1 MRIITARFGPRT
13 KYRMNRRKNLRP
25 VAHFTIPTWIFL
37 AATVL
42 IPFVYGIYIS
52 FLNINLASFLPPV
65 FIGFENYQNVLN
77 APETWATF
85 RITLAIT
92 FIGLLV
98 QLPLGVILAL
108 ALHEN
113 LKGTKLFRSIL
124 ITPMLLTPV
133 AVGLTY
139 RFMFDTD
146 LGVIN
151 WTLSLLEVDKVNWL
165 GSQTSALLAL
175 IIVDSWQ
182 SIPFVMLLVLAAL
195 TAISP
200 SLYEAAR
207 VDGAGAGQIFRNLT
221 LPLIMPT
228 LLVITMIKIM
238 DFLKLFDTLFILTR
252 GGPGNSTTTLGLWT
266 YKTGFIFLEL
276 SRAAAL
282 GVLVALITLPVYFL
296 WRKASKGVR

>member
-1 MRIITARFGPRT
+1 ML
-13 KYRMNRRKNLRP
+13 RRKNLRP
-25 VAHFTIPTWIFL
+25 VAQLTIPTWIFL
-37 AATVL
+37 ALIVL
-42 IPFVYGIYIS
+42 IPFFYGVYIS
-52 FLNINLASFLPPV
+52 FLNINLASFLPPSFV
-65 FIGFENYQNVLN
+65 GFDNYQTVL
-77 APETWATF
+77 AASETWSTL
-85 RITLAIT
+85 RITLIIT
-92 FIGLLV
+92 FIGLLT
-98 QLPLGVILAL
+98 QIPIGILLAL
-108 ALHEN
+108 VLHEN
-113 LKGTKLFRSIL
+113 LRGTKIFRSIL

-151 WTLSLLEVDKVNWL
+151 WALGSIGIEKVNWL
-165 GSQTSALLAL
+165 GSQTSALFAI

-207 VDGAGAGQIFRNLT
+207 VDGASASQIFRRIT
-221 LPLIMPT
+221 LPLITPT

-252 GGPGNSTTTLGLWT
+252 GGPGNATTTLGLWT
-266 YKTGFIFLEL
+266 YKTGFVFLEF

-282 GVLVALITLPVYFL
+282 GVIITIITLPVYFL
-296 WRKASKGVR
+296 WRRASRGVR

>member
-1 MRIITARFGPRT
+1 LL
-13 KYRMNRRKNLRP
+13 RRKNLRP
-25 VAHFTIPTWIFL
+25 VAQLTIPTWIFL
-37 AATVL
+37 ALVVL
-42 IPFVYGIYIS
+42 IPFFYGVYIS
-52 FLNINLASFLPPV
+52 FLNINLASFLPPSFV
-65 FIGFENYQNVLN
+65 GFDNYQTVL
-77 APETWATF
+77 AASETWSTL
-85 RITLAIT
+85 RITLIIT
-92 FIGLLV
+92 FIGLLT
-98 QLPLGVILAL
+98 QIPIGILLAL
-108 ALHEN
+108 VLHEN
-113 LKGTKLFRSIL
+113 LRGTKIFRSIL

-151 WTLSLLEVDKVNWL
+151 WALGSIGIEKVNWL
-165 GSQTSALLAL
+165 GSQTSALFAI

-207 VDGAGAGQIFRNLT
+207 VDGASASQIFRRIT
-221 LPLIMPT
+221 LPLITPT

-252 GGPGNSTTTLGLWT
+252 GGPGNATTTLGLWT
-266 YKTGFIFLEL
+266 YKTGFVFLEF

-282 GVLVALITLPVYFL
+282 GVIITIITLPVYFL
-296 WRKASKGVR
+296 WRRASRGVR

>member
-1 MRIITARFGPRT
+1 MIAKVSRP
-13 KYRMNRRKNLRP
+13 NLLRRKNLRP
-25 VAHFTIPTWIFL
+25 VAQLTIPTWIFL
-37 AATVL
+37 ALVVL
-42 IPFVYGIYIS
+42 IPFFYGVYIS
-52 FLNINLASFLPPV
+52 FLNINLASFLPPSFV
-65 FIGFENYQNVLN
+65 GFDNYQTVL
-77 APETWATF
+77 AASETWSTL
-85 RITLAIT
+85 RITLIIT
-92 FIGLLV
+92 FIGLLT
-98 QLPLGVILAL
+98 QIPIGILLAL
-108 ALHEN
+108 VLHEN
-113 LKGTKLFRSIL
+113 LRGTKIFRSIL

-151 WTLSLLEVDKVNWL
+151 WALGSIGIEKVNWL
-165 GSQTSALLAL
+165 GSQTSALFAI

-207 VDGAGAGQIFRNLT
+207 VDGASASQIFRRIT
-221 LPLIMPT
+221 LPLITPT

-252 GGPGNSTTTLGLWT
+252 GGPGNATTTLGLWT
-266 YKTGFIFLEL
+266 YKTGFVFLEF

-282 GVLVALITLPVYFL
+282 GVIITINTHPVYFL
-296 WRKASKGVR
+296 WRRASRGVR

>member
-1 MRIITARFGPRT
+1 ML
-13 KYRMNRRKNLRP
+13 RRKNLRP
-25 VAHFTIPTWIFL
+25 VAQLTIPTWIFL
-37 AATVL
+37 ALVVL
-42 IPFVYGIYIS
+42 IPFFYGVYIS
-52 FLNINLASFLPPV
+52 FLNINLASFLPPSFV
-65 FIGFENYQNVLN
+65 GFDNYQTVL
-77 APETWATF
+77 AASETWSTL
-85 RITLAIT
+85 RITLIIT
-92 FIGLLV
+92 FIGLLT
-98 QLPLGVILAL
+98 QIPIGILLAL
-108 ALHEN
+108 VLHEN
-113 LKGTKLFRSIL
+113 LRGTKIFRSIL

-151 WTLSLLEVDKVNWL
+151 WALGSIGIEKVNWL
-165 GSQTSALLAL
+165 GSQTSALFAI

-207 VDGAGAGQIFRNLT
+207 VDGASASQIFRRIT
-221 LPLIMPT
+221 LPLITPT

-252 GGPGNSTTTLGLWT
+252 GGPGNATTTLGLWT
-266 YKTGFIFLEL
+266 YKTGFVFLEF

-282 GVLVALITLPVYFL
+282 GVIITIITLPVYFL
-296 WRKASKGVR
+296 WRRASKGVR

>member
-1 MRIITARFGPRT
+1 MIAKVSRP
-13 KYRMNRRKNLRP
+13 NLLRRKNLRP
-25 VAHFTIPTWIFL
+25 VAQLTSPTWIFL
-37 AATVL
+37 ALVVL
-42 IPFVYGIYIS
+42 IPFFYGVYIS
-52 FLNINLASFLPPV
+52 FLNINLASFLPPSFV
-65 FIGFENYQNVLN
+65 GFDNYQTVL
-77 APETWATF
+77 AASETWSTL
-85 RITLAIT
+85 RITLIIT
-92 FIGLLV
+92 FIGLLT
-98 QLPLGVILAL
+98 QIPIGILLAL
-108 ALHEN
+108 VLHEN
-113 LKGTKLFRSIL
+113 LRGTKIFRSIL

-151 WTLSLLEVDKVNWL
+151 WALGSIGIEKVNWL
-165 GSQTSALLAL
+165 GSQTSALFAI

-207 VDGAGAGQIFRNLT
+207 VDGASASQIFRRIT
-221 LPLIMPT
+221 LPLITPT

-252 GGPGNSTTTLGLWT
+252 GGPGNATTTLGLWT
-266 YKTGFIFLEL
+266 YKTGFVFLEF

-282 GVLVALITLPVYFL
+282 GVIITIITLPVYFL
-296 WRKASKGVR
+296 WRRASRGVR

>member
-1 MRIITARFGPRT
+1 MITKVPRP
-13 KYRMNRRKNLRP
+13 NLLRRKNLRP
-25 VAHFTIPTWIFL
+25 VAQLTIPTWIFL
-37 AATVL
+37 ALVVL
-42 IPFVYGIYIS
+42 IPFFYGVYLS
-52 FLNINLASFLPPV
+52 FLDINLASFLPPSFV
-65 FIGFENYQNVLN
+65 GFDNYKAVL
-77 APETWATF
+77 AASETWSTL
-85 RITLAIT
+85 RITLIIT
-92 FIGLLV
+92 FIGLLT
-98 QLPLGVILAL
+98 QIPIGILLAL
-108 ALHEN
+108 VLHEN
-113 LKGTKLFRSIL
+113 LRGTKVFRSIL

-151 WTLSLLEVDKVNWL
+151 WALESLGIERVNWL
-165 GSQTSALLAL
+165 GSQTSALFA
-175 IIVDSWQ
+175 ITIVDSWQ

-207 VDGAGAGQIFRNLT
+207 VDGASANQIFRRIT
-221 LPLIMPT
+221 LPLITPT

-252 GGPGNSTTTLGLWT
+252 GGPGNATTTLGLWT
-266 YKTGFIFLEL
+266 YKTGFVFLEF

-282 GVLVALITLPVYFL
+282 GVIITIITLPVYFL
-296 WRKASKGVR
+296 WRRASRGVR

>member
-1 MRIITARFGPRT
+1 ML
-13 KYRMNRRKNLRP
+13 RRKNLRP
-25 VAHFTIPTWIFL
+25 VAQLTIPTWIFL
-37 AATVL
+37 ALVVL
-42 IPFVYGIYIS
+42 IPFFYGVYLS
-52 FLNINLASFLPPV
+52 FLDINLASFLPPSFV
-65 FIGFENYQNVLN
+65 GFDNYKAVL
-77 APETWATF
+77 AASETWSTL
-85 RITLAIT
+85 RITLIIT
-92 FIGLLV
+92 FIGLLT
-98 QLPLGVILAL
+98 QIPIGILLAL
-108 ALHEN
+108 VLHEN
-113 LKGTKLFRSIL
+113 LRGTKVFRSIL

-151 WTLSLLEVDKVNWL
+151 WALESLGIERVNWL
-165 GSQTSALLAL
+165 GSQTSALFA
-175 IIVDSWQ
+175 ITIVDSWQ

-207 VDGAGAGQIFRNLT
+207 VDGASANQIFRRIT
-221 LPLIMPT
+221 LPLITPT

-252 GGPGNSTTTLGLWT
+252 GGPGNATTTLGLWT
-266 YKTGFIFLEL
+266 YKTGFVFLEF

-282 GVLVALITLPVYFL
+282 GVIITIITLPVYFL
-296 WRKASKGVR
+296 WRRASRGVR

>member
-1 MRIITARFGPRT
+1 MIAKVSRP
-13 KYRMNRRKNLRP
+13 NLLRRKSLRP
-25 VAHFTIPTWIFL
+25 VAQLTIPTWIFL
-37 AATVL
+37 ALVVL
-42 IPFVYGIYIS
+42 IPFFYGVYIS
-52 FLNINLASFLPPV
+52 FLNINLASFLPPSFV
-65 FIGFENYQNVLN
+65 GFDNYQTVL
-77 APETWATF
+77 AASETWSTL
-85 RITLAIT
+85 RITLIIT
-92 FIGLLV
+92 FIGLLT
-98 QLPLGVILAL
+98 QIPIGILLAL
-108 ALHEN
+108 VLHEN
-113 LKGTKLFRSIL
+113 LRGTKIFRSIL

-151 WTLSLLEVDKVNWL
+151 WALGSIGIEKVNWL
-165 GSQTSALLAL
+165 GSQTSALFAI

-207 VDGAGAGQIFRNLT
+207 VDGASASQIFRRIT
-221 LPLIMPT
+221 LPLITPT

-252 GGPGNSTTTLGLWT
+252 GGPGNATTTLGLWT
-266 YKTGFIFLEL
+266 YKTGFVFLEF

-282 GVLVALITLPVYFL
+282 GVIITIITLPVYFL
-296 WRKASKGVR
+296 WRRASRGVR

>member
-1 MRIITARFGPRT
+1 MPRP
-13 KYRMNRRKNLRP
+13 NLLRRKNLRP
-25 VAHFTIPTWIFL
+25 VAQLTIPTWIFL
-37 AATVL
+37 ALVVL
-42 IPFVYGIYIS
+42 IPFFYGVYLS
-52 FLNINLASFLPPV
+52 FLDINLASFLPPSFV
-65 FIGFENYQNVLN
+65 GFDNYKAVL
-77 APETWATF
+77 AASETWSTL
-85 RITLAIT
+85 RITLIIT
-92 FIGLLV
+92 FIGLLT
-98 QLPLGVILAL
+98 QIPIGILLAL
-108 ALHEN
+108 VLHEN
-113 LKGTKLFRSIL
+113 LRGTKIFRSIL

-151 WTLSLLEVDKVNWL
+151 WALGSLGIEKVNWL
-165 GSQTSALLAL
+165 GSQTSALFAI

-207 VDGAGAGQIFRNLT
+207 VDGASANQIFRRIT
-221 LPLIMPT
+221 LPLITPT

-252 GGPGNSTTTLGLWT
+252 GGPGNATTTLGLWT
-266 YKTGFIFLEL
+266 YKTGFVFLEF

-282 GVLVALITLPVYFL
+282 GVIITIITLPVYFL
-296 WRKASKGVR
+296 WRRASRGVR

>member
-1 MRIITARFGPRT
+1 MIAKVSRP
-13 KYRMNRRKNLRP
+13 NLLRRKNLRP
-25 VAHFTIPTWIFL
+25 VAQLTIPTWIFL
-37 AATVL
+37 ALVVL
-42 IPFVYGIYIS
+42 IPFFYGVYIS
-52 FLNINLASFLPPV
+52 FLNINLASFLPPSFV
-65 FIGFENYQNVLN
+65 GFDNYQTVL
-77 APETWATF
+77 AASETWSTL
-85 RITLAIT
+85 RITLIIT
-92 FIGLLV
+92 FIGLLT
-98 QLPLGVILAL
+98 QIPIGILLAL
-108 ALHEN
+108 VLHEN
-113 LKGTKLFRSIL
+113 LRGTKIFRSIL

-151 WTLSLLEVDKVNWL
+151 WALGSIGIEKVNWL
-165 GSQTSALLAL
+165 GSQTSALFAI

-207 VDGAGAGQIFRNLT
+207 VDGASASQIFRRIT
-221 LPLIMPT
+221 LPLITPT

-238 DFLKLFDTLFILTR
+238 DFLKLFETLFILTR
-252 GGPGNSTTTLGLWT
+252 GGPGNATTTLGLWT
-266 YKTGFIFLEL
+266 YKTGFVFLEF

-282 GVLVALITLPVYFL
+282 GVIITIITLPVYFL
-296 WRKASKGVR
+296 WRRASRGVR

>member
-1 MRIITARFGPRT
+1 MIAKVSRP
-13 KYRMNRRKNLRP
+13 NLLRRKNLRP
-25 VAHFTIPTWIFL
+25 VAQLTIPTWIFL
-37 AATVL
+37 ALVVL
-42 IPFVYGIYIS
+42 IPFFYGVYIS
-52 FLNINLASFLPPV
+52 FLNINLASFLPPSFV
-65 FIGFENYQNVLN
+65 GFDNYQTVL
-77 APETWATF
+77 AASETWSTL
-85 RITLAIT
+85 RITLIIT
-92 FIGLLV
+92 FIGLLT
-98 QLPLGVILAL
+98 QIPIGILLAL
-108 ALHEN
+108 VLHEN
-113 LKGTKLFRSIL
+113 LRGTKIFRSIL

-151 WTLSLLEVDKVNWL
+151 WALGSIGIEKVNWL
-165 GSQTSALLAL
+165 GSQTSALFAI

-207 VDGAGAGQIFRNLT
+207 VDGASASQIFRRIT
-221 LPLIMPT
+221 LPLITPT

-252 GGPGNSTTTLGLWT
+252 GGPGNATTTLGLWT
-266 YKTGFIFLEL
+266 YKTGFVFLEF

-282 GVLVALITLPVYFL
+282 GVIITIITLPVYFL
-296 WRKASKGVR
+296 WRRPSRGVR

>member
-1 MRIITARFGPRT
+1 V
-13 KYRMNRRKNLRP
+13 KNRKNLRP

-37 AATVL
+37 SLTIL
-42 IPFVYGIYIS
+42 IPFIYGIYIS
-52 FLNINLASFLPPV
+52 FLDINLTSFLPAS
-65 FIGFENYQNVLN
+65 FIGFENYLNVLR
-77 APETWATF
+77 APETWSTF
-85 RITLAIT
+85 QITLVIT
-92 FIGLLV
+92 IFGLLV
-98 QLPLGVILAL
+98 QIPLGIILAL

-113 LKGTKLFRSIL
+113 LRGTKIFRSIL

-151 WTLSLLEVDKVNWL
+151 WTLGLLNIEKVNWL
-165 GSQTSALLAL
+165 GSQTSALFAI

-207 VDGAGAGQIFRNLT
+207 VDGASSSQIFRNLT
-221 LPLIMPT
+221 LPLITPT

-252 GGPGNSTTTLGLWT
+252 GGPGNATTTLGLWT

-282 GVLVALITLPVYFL
+282 GVIVAIISLPVYFL

>member
-1 MRIITARFGPRT
+1 MIAKVSRP
-13 KYRMNRRKNLRP
+13 NLLRRKNLRP
-25 VAHFTIPTWIFL
+25 VAQLTIPTWIFL
-37 AATVL
+37 ALAVL
-42 IPFVYGIYIS
+42 IPFFYGVYIS
-52 FLNINLASFLPPV
+52 FLNINLASFLPPSFV
-65 FIGFENYQNVLN
+65 GFDNYQTVL
-77 APETWATF
+77 AASETWSTL
-85 RITLAIT
+85 RITLIIT
-92 FIGLLV
+92 FIGLLT
-98 QLPLGVILAL
+98 QIPIGILLAL
-108 ALHEN
+108 VLHEN
-113 LKGTKLFRSIL
+113 LRGTKIFRSIL

-151 WTLSLLEVDKVNWL
+151 WALGSIGIEKVNWL
-165 GSQTSALLAL
+165 GSQTSALFAI

-207 VDGAGAGQIFRNLT
+207 VDGASASQIFRRIT
-221 LPLIMPT
+221 LPLITPT

-252 GGPGNSTTTLGLWT
+252 GGPGNATTTLGLWT
-266 YKTGFIFLEL
+266 YKTGFVFLEF

-282 GVLVALITLPVYFL
+282 GVIITIITLPVYFL
-296 WRKASKGVR
+296 WRRASRGVR

>member
-1 MRIITARFGPRT
+1 MITKVPRP
-13 KYRMNRRKNLRP
+13 NLLRRKNLRP
-25 VAHFTIPTWIFL
+25 VAQLTIPTWIFL
-37 AATVL
+37 ALVVL
-42 IPFVYGIYIS
+42 IPFFYGVYLS
-52 FLNINLASFLPPV
+52 FLNINLASFLPPSFV
-65 FIGFENYQNVLN
+65 GFDNYKAVL
-77 APETWATF
+77 AASETWSTL
-85 RITLAIT
+85 RITLIIT
-92 FIGLLV
+92 FIGLLT
-98 QLPLGVILAL
+98 QIPIGILLAL
-108 ALHEN
+108 VLHEN
-113 LKGTKLFRSIL
+113 LRGTKVFRSIL

-151 WTLSLLEVDKVNWL
+151 WALESLGIERVNWL
-165 GSQTSALLAL
+165 GSQTSALFAI

-207 VDGAGAGQIFRNLT
+207 VDGASANQIFRRIT
-221 LPLIMPT
+221 LPLITPT

-252 GGPGNSTTTLGLWT
+252 GGPGNATTTLGLWT
-266 YKTGFIFLEL
+266 YKTGFVFLEF

-282 GVLVALITLPVYFL
+282 GVIITIITLPVYFL
-296 WRKASKGVR
+296 WRRASRGVR